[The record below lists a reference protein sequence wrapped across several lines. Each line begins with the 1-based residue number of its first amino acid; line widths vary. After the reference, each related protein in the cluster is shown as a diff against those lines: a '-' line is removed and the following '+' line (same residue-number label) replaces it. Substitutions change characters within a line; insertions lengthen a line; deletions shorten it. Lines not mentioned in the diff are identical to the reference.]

1 MTSQTPFPQLS
12 HPQTERPHSTA
23 RQAAEAFFSA
33 KRAAPEVASGEVL
46 IRRRESRLPLTQDR
60 SVPAPEDKADEP
72 RGPTVHRLPTGSVE
86 AAEPMLPPEDA
97 TAGVTSEPAADQQ
110 SLLSPAPKVLR
121 RKKRRQL
128 HGEVTIIRSSEAPQV
143 LQEAAAPITPTSP
156 EPASPVAPRPASD
169 SPAGPGHAT
178 SLLDNWPRYPKL
190 IAQIKALEAAA
201 EQAKHREAAEAV
213 RWIKQAIRA
222 HGLTPQDL
230 GLR

>member
-1 MTSQTPFPQLS
+1 MTSQTTFPQLS

-33 KRAAPEVASGEVL
+33 KRAVPEVASGEVL
-46 IRRRESRLPLTQDR
+46 ILRRESRLALAQDR
-60 SVPAPEDKADEP
+60 SVQATADKADET
-72 RGPTVHRLPTGSVE
+72 RGPTVHRLPTGTVEAVGPALPAEDAAASVE
-86 AAEPMLPPEDA
+86 
-97 TAGVTSEPAADQQ
+97 SEPAADQQ

-121 RKKRRQL
+121 RKRRRQL

-143 LQEAAAPITPTSP
+143 LHEAATPIMPTFP
-156 EPASPVAPRPASD
+156 ERASPVAPRRASD
-169 SPAGPGHAT
+169 SPAGPGHGI

-201 EQAKHREAAEAV
+201 EQAKRREALIAV
-213 RWIKQAIRA
+213 LWIKQAIRA